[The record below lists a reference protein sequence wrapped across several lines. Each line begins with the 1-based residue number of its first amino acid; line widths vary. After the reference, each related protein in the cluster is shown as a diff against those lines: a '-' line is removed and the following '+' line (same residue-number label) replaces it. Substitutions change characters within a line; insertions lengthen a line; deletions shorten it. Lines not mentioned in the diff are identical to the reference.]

1 MIKSMKI
8 EILPSRIC
16 GEIKAPPS
24 KSIAHRALIC
34 AALSRGGCRVQGV
47 SDSDDMKATISCLC
61 ALGAEI
67 EKTGDSAYIK
77 SGAKPQK
84 DVTLDCL
91 ESGST
96 MRFFIPLSLALG
108 AEKATFFGS
117 ERLISRGVGSYEK
130 LFAQKGVDIRVEKE
144 RIVACGKLVGG
155 DYSVQVDQSSQF
167 ATGLMF
173 ALATLGGDSTLK
185 AEGKFES
192 RGYVDLTM
200 DVVRKYG
207 VDVRER
213 GNGEFFIPG
222 GRGFVAKDFNVEG
235 DWSNGAILLALG
247 KTGGQVRVSGLN
259 RDSVQGDKACE
270 SIFAMLEN
278 ENAVVD
284 LSDCPDLAPVA
295 FVVAA
300 EKNGATFTGTRR
312 LKIKESDRAQTMAD
326 ELAKYG
332 AKVHV
337 FDNSVVVEKSRLH
350 APCAELCGHND
361 HRVVMSLAILATKY
375 GGIIDGAQAVN
386 KSFPDF
392 FDKLRSVG
400 AQINEL

>member
-1 MIKSMKI
+1 M
-8 EILPSRIC
+8 
-16 GEIKAPPS
+16 
-24 KSIAHRALIC
+24 
-34 AALSRGGCRVQGV
+34 QGV

-67 EKTGDSAYIK
+67 EKTGDTAYIK

-84 DVTLDCL
+84 EVTLDCL

-108 AEKATFFGS
+108 AEKATFLGS
-117 ERLISRGVGSYEK
+117 ERLISRGVGAYEK
-130 LFAQKGVDIRVEKE
+130 LFTQKGVGIRVEKE

-173 ALATLGGDSTLK
+173 ALATLDGDSTLK

-200 DVVRKYG
+200 DVMRKYG

-222 GRGFVAKDFNVEG
+222 GRGFVAKDFKVEG

-259 RDSVQGDKACE
+259 RDSVQGDRACE
-270 SIFAMLEN
+270 SIFSMLEK

-284 LSDCPDLAPVA
+284 LSDCPDLAPIA

-375 GGIIDGAQAVN
+375 GGIIDRAQAVN